1 MLRLRHLAVLA
12 TCFVGSLSAFA
23 CGGDSDSSSSSTGGA
38 GGAGGT
44 GGATGKPDDVLP
56 GRQPPPK
63 GSGGPAAGS
72 GDTVVALRK
81 LFLGDTDYAGNPDP
95 NAWREIGFNIDG
107 IVSTKNGTNH
117 CKYQEGAT
125 KSSVQTD
132 GTDGIDN
139 SFGSNLVKIIASLA
153 ANPSSTISESLESGD
168 FTIMLKMAKLED
180 KADQT
185 GINTGLYGGAKFDS
199 MVADCKATPT
209 EVNCSPPKWSGADKW
224 PVLPE
229 LLTGGNI
236 DTPKVSFPESYVVG
250 GTWVSGSKGD
260 LNLTVSIQ
268 GFNLALKI
276 TNAVITADLAGV
288 GATAKATKGVI
299 AGVIPTEQLIAELKK
314 VAGGFDQTLCEGQTF
329 ESIAQQIR
337 AASDIMQDGTNGDPA
352 KLCDGISV
360 GLGFEGQAVELGGV
374 APAAAAPADP
384 CAGDGGA

>member
-1 MLRLRHLAVLA
+1 MLRRRHLTLLAVGLI
-12 TCFVGSLSAFA
+12 GSLSAFA
-23 CGGDSDSSSSSTGGA
+23 CGGDDGGGGSSSTGG
-38 GGAGGT
+38 T
-44 GGATGKPDDVLP
+44 GGGSGGPDPVET
-56 GRQPPPK
+56 GRQPPAK
-63 GSGGPAAGS
+63 GSGAPAAGAE
-72 GDTVVALRK
+72 DTVIALNK
-81 LFLGDTDYAGNPDP
+81 LFLGDTDFSGNPDP

-107 IVSTKNGTNH
+107 IISTKNGTNH

-132 GTDGIDN
+132 GVDGIDN

-153 ANPSSTISESLESGD
+153 ANPSSTISESLASGD

-185 GINTGLYGGAKFDS
+185 GINTGLYGGAKFS
-199 MVADCKATPT
+199 ALVPDCKATPT
-209 EVNCSPPKWSGADKW
+209 EPNCSAPKWDGTDKW

-229 LLTGGNI
+229 LLNGGNI
-236 DTPKVSFPESYVVG
+236 DSPKVSFPDSYVAG

-276 TNAVITADLAGV
+276 TNAVITANLSGAG
-288 GATAKATKGVI
+288 ASAKATKGII
-299 AGVIPTEQLIAELKK
+299 AGVIPTEQLISELKK
-314 VAGGFDQTLCEGQTF
+314 VAGGFDPTLCEGQTF

-337 AASDIMQDGTNGDPA
+337 AASDIMADGSNGDPA

-360 GLGFEGQAVELGGV
+360 GLGFEGLAVQLGGV
-374 APAAAAPADP
+374 APAATAPEDP
-384 CAGDGGA
+384 CANPG